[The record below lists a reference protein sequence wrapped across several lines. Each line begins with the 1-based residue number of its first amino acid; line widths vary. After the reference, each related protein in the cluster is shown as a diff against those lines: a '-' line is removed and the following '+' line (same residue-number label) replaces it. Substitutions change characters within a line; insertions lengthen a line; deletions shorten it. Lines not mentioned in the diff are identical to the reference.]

1 MNIKEFLIKICED
14 IVEENNKIL
23 DQEEYKNTGISNHIF
38 DEKGVQMK
46 IGLELINKLKLDNK
60 LQFEKKIFNENHQK
74 KDYLDVFYFTTIKK
88 LELN

>member
-38 DEKGVQMK
+38 SEKSV
-46 IGLELINKLKLDNK
+46 LVSN
-60 LQFEKKIFNENHQK
+60 
-74 KDYLDVFYFTTIKK
+74 
-88 LELN
+88 